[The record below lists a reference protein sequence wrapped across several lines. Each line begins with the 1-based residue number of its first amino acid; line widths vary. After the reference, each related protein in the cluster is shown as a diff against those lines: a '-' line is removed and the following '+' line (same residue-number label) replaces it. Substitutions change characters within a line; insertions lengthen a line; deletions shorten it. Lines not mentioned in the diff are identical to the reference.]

1 MSHTPVQE
9 QGMNDKEKLF
19 GLLAVAEEHSAQVQA
34 LLDRAYELHQQV
46 IAAEQGLVKAQRQA
60 LLHLNDEAK
69 AVMISLD
76 RHAQTI
82 HAALAQ
88 SNSEAINTML
98 EDRAD
103 QHLQQLQERLAPLQT
118 RLDQWQQQLDRNAQ
132 FLSYVSRYFARK
144 AMWLAVAVATSVS
157 LAIVA
162 ATWLAV
168 EHERQQLKILEQDQ
182 QALQQNISTLK
193 TINEEWEK
201 KQGRLQLHQ
210 CGDAQRLCIRVETLG
225 RYGDNNDYMV
235 IKGY

>member
-1 MSHTPVQE
+1 MSHTSEQE
-9 QGMNDKEKLF
+9 QGMSDKEKLF
-19 GLLAVAEEHSAQVQA
+19 GLLAVAEEHSEQVQA
-34 LLDRAYELHQQV
+34 LLDRAHDLHQQAIV
-46 IAAEQGLVKAQRQA
+46 AEQGLVKAQKQA

-88 SNSEAINTML
+88 SNSEAIHTML
-98 EDRAD
+98 EGSAD

-201 KQGRLQLHQ
+201 KQGRLQLSQ
-210 CGDAQRLCIRVETLG
+210 CGDAKRLCIRVDTAT
-225 RYGDNNDYMV
+225 YYDNDYMV

>member
-1 MSHTPVQE
+1 MSYIPDQE
-9 QGMNDKEKLF
+9 QDMSDKEKLF

-34 LLDRAYELHQQV
+34 LLDRAHELHQQAV
-46 IAAEQGLVKAQRQA
+46 AAEQGLVKVQKQA

-76 RHAQTI
+76 QHAQTV

-118 RLDQWQQQLDRNAQ
+118 RLDQWQQQLDDNAQ

-168 EHERQQLKILEQDQ
+168 EHERKQLKILEQDQ

>member
-1 MSHTPVQE
+1 MSHIPDQE
-9 QGMNDKEKLF
+9 QGMSDKEKLF
-19 GLLAVAEEHSAQVQA
+19 GLLEVAEEHSAQVQA
-34 LLDRAYELHQQV
+34 LLDRAYELHQQA
-46 IAAEQGLVKAQRQA
+46 IAAEQGVVKAQKQA

-76 RHAQTI
+76 QHAQTI
-82 HAALAQ
+82 HASLAQ
-88 SNSEAINTML
+88 SNSEAIHTML
-98 EDRAD
+98 EDTAD
-103 QHLQQLQERLAPLQT
+103 QHLQQLQERLTPLQT
-118 RLDQWQQQLDRNAQ
+118 RLDQWQQQLDDNAQ
-132 FLSYVSRYFARK
+132 FLRYVSRYFARK

>member
-201 KQGRLQLHQ
+201 KQGKLQLSR
-210 CGDAQRLCIRVETLG
+210 CGDAKRLCIRVDTTIP
-225 RYGDNNDYMV
+225 YDNDYMV

>member
-1 MSHTPVQE
+1 MSHTPEQE
-9 QGMNDKEKLF
+9 QSMSDKEKLF
-19 GLLAVAEEHSAQVQA
+19 GLLALAEEHSAQVQA
-34 LLDRAYELHQQV
+34 LLDRAYELHQQA

-168 EHERQQLKILEQDQ
+168 EHERQQLKMLEHDQ
-182 QALQQNISTLK
+182 LALQQNIGTLK

>member
-1 MSHTPVQE
+1 MSYIPDQE
-9 QGMNDKEKLF
+9 QDMSDKEKLF

-201 KQGRLQLHQ
+201 KQGRLQLSQ
-210 CGDAQRLCIRVETLG
+210 CGDAKRLCIRVDTTIP
-225 RYGDNNDYMV
+225 YDNDYMV

>member
-1 MSHTPVQE
+1 MSYIPDQE
-9 QGMNDKEKLF
+9 QDMSDKEKLF

-34 LLDRAYELHQQV
+34 LLDRAHELHQQAV
-46 IAAEQGLVKAQRQA
+46 AAEQGLVKVQKQA

-76 RHAQTI
+76 QHAQTV

-201 KQGRLQLHQ
+201 KQGKLQLSR
-210 CGDAQRLCIRVETLG
+210 CGDAKRLCIRVDTTIP
-225 RYGDNNDYMV
+225 YDNDYMV

>member
-1 MSHTPVQE
+1 MSHIPDQE
-9 QGMNDKEKLF
+9 QDMSDKEKLF

-34 LLDRAYELHQQV
+34 LLNRAHDLHQQA

-60 LLHLNDEAK
+60 LLHLTDEAK
-69 AVMISLD
+69 AVMTSLD
-76 RHAQTI
+76 RHAQTV

-118 RLDQWQQQLDRNAQ
+118 RLDQWQQQLDDNAQ
-132 FLSYVSRYFARK
+132 FLRYVSRYFARK
-144 AMWLAVAVATSVS
+144 ATWLAVAVATSVS

-201 KQGRLQLHQ
+201 KQGRLQLSQ
-210 CGDAQRLCIRVETLG
+210 CGDAKRLCIRVDTAT
-225 RYGDNNDYMV
+225 YYDNDYMV

>member
-1 MSHTPVQE
+1 MSYIPDQE
-9 QGMNDKEKLF
+9 QDMSDKEKLF

-34 LLDRAYELHQQV
+34 LLDRAHELHQQAV
-46 IAAEQGLVKAQRQA
+46 AAEQGLVKVQKQA

-76 RHAQTI
+76 QHAQTV

-118 RLDQWQQQLDRNAQ
+118 RLDQWQQQLDDNAQ

>member
-1 MSHTPVQE
+1 MSYIPDQE
-9 QGMNDKEKLF
+9 QDMSDKEKLF

-34 LLDRAYELHQQV
+34 LLDRAHELHQQAV
-46 IAAEQGLVKAQRQA
+46 AAEQGLVKVQKQA

-76 RHAQTI
+76 QHAQTV

-144 AMWLAVAVATSVS
+144 ATWLAVVVATSVS
-157 LAIVA
+157 LVIVA
-162 ATWLAV
+162 ATWLTV

-182 QALQQNISTLK
+182 VALQQNISTLK
-193 TINEEWEK
+193 TSNEEWGK
-201 KQGRLQLHQ
+201 KARWV
-210 CGDAQRLCIRVETLG
+210 ATEP
-225 RYGDNNDYMV
+225 MW
-235 IKGY
+235 

>member
-1 MSHTPVQE
+1 MSYIPDQE
-9 QGMNDKEKLF
+9 QDMSDKEKLF

-34 LLDRAYELHQQV
+34 LLDRAHELHQQAV
-46 IAAEQGLVKAQRQA
+46 AAEQGLVKVQKQA

-76 RHAQTI
+76 QHAQTV

-168 EHERQQLKILEQDQ
+168 EHERQQLKMLEHDQ
-182 QALQQNISTLK
+182 LALQQNIGM
-193 TINEEWEK
+193 N
-201 KQGRLQLHQ
+201 RPDYF
-210 CGDAQRLCIRVETLG
+210 GDSLS
-225 RYGDNNDYMV
+225 
-235 IKGY
+235 

>member
-1 MSHTPVQE
+1 MSYIPDQE
-9 QGMNDKEKLF
+9 QDMSDKEKLF

-34 LLDRAYELHQQV
+34 LLDRAHELHQQA
-46 IAAEQGLVKAQRQA
+46 IAAEQGLVKVQKQA

-76 RHAQTI
+76 QHAQTV

-118 RLDQWQQQLDRNAQ
+118 RLDQWQQQLDDNAQ

-144 AMWLAVAVATSVS
+144 AMWLSVAVATSVS

-168 EHERQQLKILEQDQ
+168 EHERQQLKMLEHDQ
-182 QALQQNISTLK
+182 LALQQNIGTLK

-201 KQGRLQLHQ
+201 KQGRLQLSQ
-210 CGDAQRLCIRVETLG
+210 CGDAKRLCIRVDTAT
-225 RYGDNNDYMV
+225 YYDNDYMV